1 MPSAPARIRAAAVRT
16 VLEVGQGRALDQA
29 LAHTAAG
36 ITGSGRAL
44 LQELAFGVVR
54 WRRRLDDE
62 FLRGLTHPGRTVDD
76 AVKALVMVGLYQ
88 LRFLNIAPHAVLS
101 ETVAAADCLGRSW
114 AKPFVNALLR
124 RCTREPR
131 IIPDGT
137 AGVRT
142 SHPDWLV
149 DALVRDWPEHHEE
162 ILRANNEIA
171 PLALRV
177 NLRRATADACVAKL
191 VAAGIE
197 GQRVPSLSQALLLT
211 PRPVRDIPGFAEGE
225 VSVQDAAAQ
234 WVPTLLAPQP
244 GERVL
249 DACAAPGGK
258 AAHLLEHTPGLRLVA
273 VDLKDAR
280 IALLESTFSR
290 LGLNDVHIVK
300 GDAAMPKAWWDNT
313 AFDRILVDAPC
324 SGTGVIRRHPD
335 IKWLRTPEDIP
346 RLRATQLALLS
357 ALWPLLPPGGTLL
370 YVTCS
375 VLRAENEVVVG
386 EFLEHTADAYEESF
400 TLPVGHRC
408 RTGWQILP
416 GEQRMDGFY
425 YARLRKAG

>member
-54 WRRRLDDE
+54 WQRRLDNE
-62 FLRGLTHPGRTVDD
+62 FLRGLAHPGRAVDD
-76 AVKALVMVGLYQ
+76 VVKALIMVGLYQ

-101 ETVAAADCLGRSW
+101 ETVAAADCLGRPW

-124 RCTREPR
+124 RSTREPVVAHDSVLG
-131 IIPDGT
+131 I
-137 AGVRT
+137 RT

-149 DALVRDWPEHHEE
+149 EVLARDWPGHQEE

-177 NLRRATADACVAKL
+177 NLRRATADTCVARL
-191 VAAGIE
+191 AAAGIE
-197 GQRVPSLSQALLLT
+197 GQRVPSLSQALLLA
-211 PRPVRDIPGFAEGE
+211 PRPVRDIPGFTEGE

-290 LGLNDVHIVK
+290 LGLNDAHIIK
-300 GDAAMPKAWWDNT
+300 GDAAAPEAWWDKA
-313 AFDRILVDAPC
+313 AFDRVLVDTPC

-335 IKWLRTPEDIP
+335 IKWLRAPEDIP
-346 RLRATQLALLS
+346 KLRTTQLALLS
-357 ALWPLLPPGGTLL
+357 ALWPLLAPGGTLL

-375 VLRAENEVVVG
+375 VLRAENEEVVG
-386 EFLEHTADAYEESF
+386 EFLRHTKDAREEPF
-400 TLPVGHRC
+400 TLPVGHAC